1 MMNGHVVLFHQKS
14 QTYFCFVPWDA
25 HLCLSVVKNHI
36 DELENPFRKLK
47 KEKLVG
53 SIEQV

>member
-1 MMNGHVVLFHQKS
+1 MMNGHVVSFHQMS
-14 QTYFCFVPWDA
+14 QTDLCFVPWDA

-36 DELENPFRKLK
+36 DELEHPFRKLK
-47 KEKLVG
+47 KEKLAG